1 MIVTRHTAIETDS
14 NSLII
19 FDRDNTLSQDFGP
32 MNGNSEC
39 IILPN
44 VILSLL
50 LLNRFCPILA
60 IATNQSYVG
69 REKITLQE
77 VEEFH
82 QKLLQILDE
91 NGIQIN
97 LIAVCPHASW
107 EDCLYRKPK
116 PGLLNELISIS
127 KIQDRNRIFFVGDKD
142 SDMDAALNAGI
153 QGLKSDTVNFSSLCD
168 SIKSQLFC
176 D

>member
-1 MIVTRHTAIETDS
+1 MIITSYKGIEPNS
-14 NSLII
+14 SSLII

-32 MNGNSEC
+32 MTGQSDC

-44 VILSLL
+44 VIGGLL
-50 LLNRFCPILA
+50 LLTDLSPVLA

-69 REKITLQE
+69 RGQLTLQG

-82 QKLLQILDE
+82 LKLLQILEE
-91 NGIQIN
+91 NGISIN
-97 LIAVCPHASW
+97 LIGICPHAPL
-107 EDCLYRKPK
+107 ENCPCRKPK
-116 PGLLNELISIS
+116 PGLLNELIRIS

-142 SDMDAALNAGI
+142 SDMEAALGAGVH
-153 QGLKSDTVNFSSLCD
+153 GHKSDADNFISVCE
-168 SIKSQLFC
+168 SIRNQLLH

>member
-14 NSLII
+14 DSLII

-32 MNGNSEC
+32 MNGESEC

-44 VILSLL
+44 VIEGLRLL
-50 LLNRFCPILA
+50 KDLYPVLA

-69 REKITLQE
+69 RERITLQE
-77 VEEFH
+77 VEAFNL
-82 QKLLQILDE
+82 KLIQILE
-91 NGIQIN
+91 ANGIEIN
-97 LIAVCPHASW
+97 FIAVCPHTPW
-107 EDCLYRKPK
+107 EDCQCRKPK

-142 SDMDAALNAGI
+142 SDMEAAINAGV
-153 QGLKSDTVNFSSLCD
+153 QGLKSDSVNFLNVCEA
-168 SIKSQLFC
+168 IKSQLVK
-176 D
+176 

>member
-1 MIVTRHTAIETDS
+1 
-14 NSLII
+14 
-19 FDRDNTLSQDFGP
+19 

-44 VILSLL
+44 VIEGLRL
-50 LLNRFCPILA
+50 FKDFYPVLA

-69 REKITLQE
+69 RERITMQE
-77 VEEFH
+77 VEAFH
-82 QKLLQILDE
+82 LKLLQILE
-91 NGIQIN
+91 ANGIEIN
-97 LIAVCPHASW
+97 FIAVCPHAPW
-107 EDCLYRKPK
+107 EDCSCRKPK

-153 QGLKSDTVNFSSLCD
+153 QGLKSDTANFLSLCE